1 VMLFLLRRWA
11 VVPSLETLEEHLLA
25 LFAGSAVVL
34 LDPGEPVG
42 EFVIAL
48 LSSILDV
55 GLEGPHIAQR
65 GFDGPDEVVV
75 LVFDRAADVG
85 DHCAHLLSVPQERL
99 LPLESSTLVIRC
111 RTQQGLPAA
120 RPLVTVCPQ
129 CAWPS
134 YEPTARSTRDW

>member
-1 VMLFLLRRWA
+1 
-11 VVPSLETLEEHLLA
+11 
-25 LFAGSAVVL
+25 
-34 LDPGEPVG
+34 
-42 EFVIAL
+42 

-85 DHCAHLLSVPQERL
+85 DHCDHLLSVPQERL

-111 RTQQGLPAA
+111 RTQQGLLAA
-120 RPLVTVCPQ
+120 RPLVTVCSK
-129 CAWPS
+129 CACPS
-134 YEPTARSTRDW
+134 YWATARSALEWPGDRSATWEGRSGVKSPADSAVSTR

>member
-1 VMLFLLRRWA
+1 MLFLLRRWA
-11 VVPSLETLEEHLLA
+11 VEPSLETLEEHLLA

-65 GFDGPDEVVV
+65 GFDGPDEVVD
-75 LVFDRAADVG
+75 LVFDRVADVI
-85 DHCAHLLSVPQERL
+85 DHCAHLLSVPRAGL
-99 LPLESSTLVIRC
+99 LALETFTLVIAC
-111 RTQQGLPAA
+111 RAQLGLPVA
-120 RPLVTVCPQ
+120 RPLVTVCSK
-129 CAWPS
+129 CA
-134 YEPTARSTRDW
+134 